1 MYALNSPQENITTPE
16 YGKDYGDLELALA
29 DLLLEVLLNQLPS

>member
-1 MYALNSPQENITTPE
+1 MEPE

-29 DLLLEVLLNQLPS
+29 DLLLAALLNQLPS